1 MYTVIVS
8 SRGQIVIPLEA
19 RKKLNIGVGDVL
31 HVHVDDGGRLV
42 MKAGKRGKN
51 KSGIVDRTAG
61 ILSDME
67 MGGLEFIEGLRKGSE
82 RRLDDL
88 EGGS

>member
-8 SRGQIVIPLEA
+8 PRGQIVIPLEV

-31 HVHVDDGGRLV
+31 HLHVEEGGRLV
-42 MKAGKRGKN
+42 MKAGKRGKI

-61 ILSDME
+61 ILSGME
-67 MGGLEFIEGLRKGSE
+67 IEVTRGRGS
-82 RRLDDL
+82 
-88 EGGS
+88 